1 MRDRETIDSEL
12 RRIALGRR
20 SIREQGGQP
29 STQEVDELLDELLAH
44 STGATLVNAPSAPET
59 PAVAAARPRH
69 DTVTL
74 LRPSGVLRRLGL
86 LAALPLSLVAIA
98 AAAIA
103 IFAVRHQDS
112 SAQPTE
118 ARRRPR
124 RHPVDRSRRHPLA
137 WLPPHPPR
145 GSA

>member
-29 STQEVDELLDELLAH
+29 STPEVDELLDELLAH

-59 PAVAAARPRH
+59 AAVAAAPTRH
-69 DTVTL
+69 DKATL

-86 LAALPLSLVAIA
+86 EIGRAHV
-98 AAAIA
+98 
-103 IFAVRHQDS
+103 
-112 SAQPTE
+112 
-118 ARRRPR
+118 
-124 RHPVDRSRRHPLA
+124 
-137 WLPPHPPR
+137 
-145 GSA
+145 